1 VSIYNS
7 EFKSDGAGSGIS
19 GNGVGSTLGGVFY
32 VGSSNYVDIDNSTF
46 QQISSIG
53 SGGGLY
59 VNSSTFTDIKNS
71 LFNEIVVSISGG
83 MFYFINTYIYFY
95 KYYSFHHFKYCRRY
109 LLRCISC
116 IQH

>member
-7 EFKSDGAGSGIS
+7 EFKSDGTGSGIS
-19 GNGVGSTLGGVFY
+19 GNSVGSTLGGVFY

-59 VNSSTFTDIKNS
+59 INSSTFTDIKNS
-71 LFNEIVVSISGG
+71 IFNEIVVSISGG
-83 MFYFINTYIYFY
+83 MFYFINPCKYFCKHY
-95 KYYSFHHFKYCRRY
+95 LFLDVEYCRRC